1 MQENPNLN
9 YIKELSEGDSVFE
22 QKFIQILKDEFPLEL
37 QIYVDHIDKK
47 ESNMAAE
54 IVHKLKH
61 KFNILSM
68 SKAYEF
74 SVHYEEALRKGSMEM
89 DVDFLKILENVKNYL
104 KTI

>member
-1 MQENPNLN
+1 MQECPNLN
-9 YIKELSEGDSVFE
+9 YIKELSGDDTSFE
-22 QKFIQILKDEFPLEL
+22 SRFIQILKDEFPEEVKIYSEHIEQQEL
-37 QIYVDHIDKK
+37 V
-47 ESNMAAE
+47 MAAE

-74 SVHYEEALRKGSMEM
+74 AVRYEEELREGTMKM
-89 DVDFLKILENVKNYL
+89 DIDFIKFLDTIKNYL